1 MKNKKQRKMSLDEL
15 IAECEHEYATW
26 KNIRQNGCRDPC
38 WADGVNL
45 NLVRNHIIYA
55 KEKIKEYCEQEG
67 VDTSPIFLLELPPQ
81 VAPNFMTNAE
91 SIKENAK
98 LLLTKIEQMTEYA
111 ELMNIHCE
119 LSDEQ
124 RKTCGSARFFSQ
136 IQWLKQS
143 VARNEFVE
151 MRRFVWQEEYLIK
164 SVSELLAKAKTIVP
178 ESRQLNLFDDVL
190 LRDENMATA

>member
-1 MKNKKQRKMSLDEL
+1 M
-15 IAECEHEYATW
+15 A
-26 KNIRQNGCRDPC
+26 
-38 WADGVNL
+38 
-45 NLVRNHIIYA
+45 
-55 KEKIKEYCEQEG
+55 
-67 VDTSPIFLLELPPQ
+67 
-81 VAPNFMTNAE
+81 NAE

-111 ELMNIHCE
+111 ELMNLHCE

-190 LRDENMATA
+190 LRDENLATA

>member
-55 KEKIKEYCEQEG
+55 KEKIKEYCEQYG
-67 VDTSPIFLLELPPQ
+67 VDTPPILLLELPPQ
-81 VAPNFMTNAE
+81 VAPNFMANAE

-111 ELMNIHCE
+111 ELMNLHCE

-190 LRDENMATA
+190 LRDENLATA